1 MGEAP
6 RDASDLLKVSWDGSA
21 FWMRSDSGYERE
33 STVTD
38 TEDVSYVSSPYLP
51 NCLRH
56 GGRESVS
63 NADKAHLSA
72 AGATLPTCKIVRSVS
87 QVRQIFVTSCPKFWF
102 SMMLIS

>member
-6 RDASDLLKVSWDGSA
+6 RDGDDLLKVSWDGSA
-21 FWMRSDSGYERE
+21 FWLRSNSGYERE

-72 AGATLPTCKIVRSVS
+72 AGVCDFVCCLTRLIEFTLR
-87 QVRQIFVTSCPKFWF
+87 
-102 SMMLIS
+102 